1 MKGSIDMNEAIATIG
16 SNTIVIDAAEDSLAR
31 EASLIEQNAQSVV
44 VANDADYSAA
54 GDMAKAVKQM
64 QKKVEEYWEPMR
76 VSAKKAYDDIL
87 AHKKEMLEPLK
98 AAEKILKS
106 KMGDYSMEK
115 ERKRRAQE
123 EMMRKL
129 AEQEMNRKLE
139 EAAKAE
145 AAGDST
151 GAEYA
156 MAEAEVLESVSIG
169 GSVVSQAPKAQGV
182 SKSKTWKITGI
193 DTSVVPVAFGGVEI
207 RPVDERAV
215 MRLIK
220 ESKGTVQIPG
230 IQYEESVTISVRA

>member
-1 MKGSIDMNEAIATIG
+1 M
-16 SNTIVIDAAEDSLAR
+16 
-31 EASLIEQNAQSVV
+31 
-44 VANDADYSAA
+44 
-54 GDMAKAVKQM
+54 
-64 QKKVEEYWEPMR
+64 
-76 VSAKKAYDDIL
+76 SAKKAYDDIL

-139 EAAKAE
+139 EAAEAE
-145 AAGDST
+145 AAGDAT
-151 GAEYA
+151 GAEYV
-156 MAEAEVLESVSIG
+156 MAEAEVLEGVSIG
-169 GSVVSQAPKAQGV
+169 GSIVAQAPKAKGV
-182 SKSKTWKITGI
+182 SQSKTWKITGI
-193 DTSVVPVAFGGVEI
+193 DASKVPVSFEGVEI

-230 IQYEESVTISVRA
+230 VQYEETVSISVRAYDGVFLPTELFGVHTSR